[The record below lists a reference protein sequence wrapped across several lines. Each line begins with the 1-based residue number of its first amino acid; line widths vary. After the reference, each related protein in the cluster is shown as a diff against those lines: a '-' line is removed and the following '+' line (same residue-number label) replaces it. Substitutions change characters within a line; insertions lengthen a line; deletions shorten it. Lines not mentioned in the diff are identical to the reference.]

1 MPIFYERRQLVTPGD
16 LLAENEYINGENT
29 YKENGKIYATRVGLF
44 DYENKRVFVVA
55 LKAFYIPMVGDT
67 VIGKV
72 LEVTLGGWMV
82 DIRAPYLA
90 MLRASDA
97 LERPVRPQKDDLP
110 SLFDVGDLMIAKIVA
125 YDRTRDPLLT
135 VLERG
140 LGKIT
145 RGQLIEI
152 TPTKIPRVIGKKGS
166 MIAVLKEHTGCQITI
181 GQNGRVLISG
191 KSPDDE
197 RLATMAIRKIE
208 QEAHTTG
215 LTDRITDMLRKEK
228 GEKTEKE
235 VVENVSKE
243 TWKTDR

>member
-1 MPIFYERRQLVTPGD
+1 MPIFYERRQVVTPGD

-44 DYENKRVFVVA
+44 NSEDKRVYVVA
-55 LKAFYIPMVGDT
+55 LKSFYVPMSGDT

-72 LEVTLGGWMV
+72 LEVTLGGWVV
-82 DIRAPYLA
+82 DIRAPYVA

-97 LERPVRPQKDDLP
+97 LERPFKPQKDDLP
-110 SLFDVGDLMIAKIVA
+110 SLFDVGDILIAKIVA

-140 LGKIT
+140 LGKVT
-145 RGQLIEI
+145 RGQIIEI
-152 TPTKIPRVIGKKGS
+152 TPTKIPRVIGKQGS
-166 MIAVLKEHTGCQITI
+166 MIGMIKEETGCQITI
-181 GQNGRVLISG
+181 GQNGRIIVSG
-191 KSPDDE
+191 KSPEDE
-197 RLATMAIRKIE
+197 RLAIMAIRKIE

-215 LTDRITDMLRKEK
+215 LTDRVTEMLKKEK
-228 GEKTEKE
+228 GEKSKKE

-243 TWKTDR
+243 T

>member
-1 MPIFYERRQLVTPGD
+1 MPVFYERRQLVTPGD

-29 YKENGKIYATRVGLF
+29 FRENGKIYATRVGLF
-44 DYENKRVFVVA
+44 NFDDKRVYVVA
-55 LKAFYIPMVGDT
+55 LKSFYIPMVGDT

-72 LEVTLGGWMV
+72 LEVTLGGWVV
-82 DIRAPYLA
+82 DIRAPYVA

-110 SLFDVGDLMIAKIVA
+110 SLFDVGDMMIAKIVA

-140 LGKIT
+140 LGKVT
-145 RGQLIEI
+145 RGQVIEI

-166 MIAVLKEHTGCQITI
+166 MITVIKEKTDCQITI
-181 GQNGRVLISG
+181 GQNGRIIISG
-191 KSPDDE
+191 KSPEDE
-197 RLATMAIRKIE
+197 RLAIMAIRKVE

-215 LTDRITDMLRKEK
+215 LTDRVTEMLRKEK
-228 GEKTEKE
+228 GEKPRKE
-235 VVENVSKE
+235 VAENVSKE
-243 TWKTDR
+243 T